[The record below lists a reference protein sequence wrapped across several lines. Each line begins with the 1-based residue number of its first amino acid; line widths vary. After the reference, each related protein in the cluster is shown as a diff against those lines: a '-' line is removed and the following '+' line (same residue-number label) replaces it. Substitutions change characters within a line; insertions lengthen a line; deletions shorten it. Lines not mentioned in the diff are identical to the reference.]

1 MENKANYALV
11 GVFATLVIGALLA
24 FVYWFSNEQGA
35 VQRTTYNVVF
45 DGAVTGLAAGT
56 DVLFNGLRVGTVS
69 HVGIDPEDPGRVIA
83 RIDIAA
89 DAPVMTDTRALLEIQ
104 GLTGQAHVQLLGGSP
119 QAGRLQAQ
127 AGEAVPTLVG
137 EPSDLQAIMEGARDI
152 VASADSTFQRLDRFL
167 GENEGRLSAT
177 LANVESLSEALASFA
192 GEAGED
198 SDVASIMTGIRDTV
212 DSANA
217 TVTRLESFVTE
228 NEPRLATTL
237 ANVEEFSGALA
248 ENADGVERFLASI
261 SATSDQIGPL
271 AAEMRS
277 LTAETR
283 NLLAAIP
290 SEQVTQAI
298 RDTVTFTDALARNS
312 ENIDT
317 FFADASS
324 MAKNLSGVSEGL
336 SSTLAMIDEAS
347 EAIDP
352 QVLARA
358 MDNVDRFSVALGDN
372 AGKVDEIINN
382 TQELTQSL
390 SAAANRIDA
399 IVVRVDAMVDTEGGD
414 TLFTEIADA
423 ARAVR
428 VLAEQLD
435 ARTAEIT
442 TGLTGFTTRGLG
454 EYTTLASEAR
464 NTLERLNR
472 VLANVER
479 NPQVFI
485 FGGQTVRDFQR

>member
-11 GVFATLVIGALLA
+11 GVFATVVIGALLA

-45 DGAVTGLAAGT
+45 QGAVTGLAAGT

-69 HVGIDPEDPGRVIA
+69 QVGIDPQDPRRVIA
-83 RIDIAA
+83 RIDVAA
-89 DAPVMTDTRALLEIQ
+89 DAPVMADTRALLEIQ
-104 GLTGQAHVQLLGGSP
+104 GLTGQAHLQLLGGSP
-119 QAGRLQAQ
+119 QAGRLQPQ
-127 AGEAVPTLVG
+127 PGQTVPTLVG
-137 EPSDLQAIMEGARDI
+137 EPSDFQAIMEGARDI

-167 GENEGRLSAT
+167 GQNEGRLSAT
-177 LANVESLSEALASFA
+177 LSNIESLSEALASFA

-198 SDVASIMTGIRDTV
+198 SDVAAIMTGIRDTV

-228 NEPRLATTL
+228 SEPRLSTTL
-237 ANVEEFSGALA
+237 ANVEAFSGALA

-261 SATSDQIGPL
+261 SRTSDQIGPL

-290 SEQVTQAI
+290 SEQVTQAV
-298 RDTVTFTDALARNS
+298 RDTVTFTEALARNS
-312 ENIDT
+312 DNIDT
-317 FFADASS
+317 FFADASR
-324 MAKNLSGVSEGL
+324 MAENLSGISDGL
-336 SSTLAMIDEAS
+336 NQTLAMIDEAS

-358 MDNVDRFSVALGDN
+358 MDNVDRFSVALGNN
-372 AGKVDEIINN
+372 AGKVDEIIGN

-390 SAAANRIDA
+390 SAAANRVDA
-399 IVVRVDAMVDTEGGD
+399 ILVRVDSMIDTEGGD

-428 VLAEQLD
+428 ILAEELD
-435 ARTAEIT
+435 RRTAEIT
-442 TGLTGFTTRGLG
+442 TGLTGFTSRGLG
-454 EYTTLASEAR
+454 EYTALASEAR

-472 VLANVER
+472 VLTNVER

>member
-11 GVFATLVIGALLA
+11 GVFATVVVGALLA
-24 FVYWFSNEQGA
+24 FVYWFSNEQA
-35 VQRTTYNVVF
+35 SVQRTTYNVVF

-69 HVGIDPEDPGRVIA
+69 HVGIDPQDPGRVIA

-89 DAPVMTDTRALLEIQ
+89 DAPVMADTRALLEIQ
-104 GLTGQAHVQLLGGSP
+104 GLTGQAHIQLLGGSP

-127 AGEAVPTLVG
+127 AGEAVPTLTG

-152 VASADSTFQRLDRFL
+152 VASADSTFRRLDQFL

-177 LANVESLSEALASFA
+177 LENVESLSEALATFA

-217 TVTRLESFVTE
+217 TVARLESFVTE
-228 NEPRLATTL
+228 NEPRLTTTL

-261 SATSDQIGPL
+261 SQTSDQIGPL

-317 FFADASS
+317 FFADASN
-324 MAKNLSGVSEGL
+324 MASNLSGVSEGL
-336 SSTLAMIDEAS
+336 GSTLRMIDEAS

-358 MDNVDRFSVALGDN
+358 MDNVDKFSVALGDN

-390 SAAANRIDA
+390 SAAANR
-399 IVVRVDAMVDTEGGD
+399 VDALLVRIDSMVDTEGGD

-435 ARTAEIT
+435 ARTLEIT
-442 TGLTGFTTRGLG
+442 TGLTGFTSRGLG
-454 EYTTLASEAR
+454 EYTVLASEAR
-464 NTLERLNR
+464 DTLERLNR
-472 VLANVER
+472 ILTNVER

-485 FGGQTVRDFQR
+485 FGGQSVRDFQR